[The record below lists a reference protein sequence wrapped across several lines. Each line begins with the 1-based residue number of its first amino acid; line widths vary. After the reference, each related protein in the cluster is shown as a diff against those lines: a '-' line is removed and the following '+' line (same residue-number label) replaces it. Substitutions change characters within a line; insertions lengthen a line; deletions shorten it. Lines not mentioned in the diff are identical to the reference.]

1 LSVEPNAWVVD
12 EIIGK
17 HDEGAELYAVVLGR
31 DFGTPRAPGEEFFL
45 VYELESGAGSAIAVK
60 ENGIAGVYYCG
71 SSPAGF
77 VWFFGGGEDAIT
89 YMPAEIGH

>member
-1 LSVEPNAWVVD
+1 VD
-12 EIIGK
+12 RIIRLR
-17 HDEGAELYAVVLGR
+17 DEGAELYAVVLGK
-31 DFGTPRAPGEEFFL
+31 DFGTPRTPGEEFFL